1 MDRNDFLQSL
11 HNVENL
17 TYMKIT
23 SVVVE
28 EVQAFS
34 AIHICRKTKKGVL
47 RITCNFGLRFLGFH
61 M

>member
-28 EVQAFS
+28 EVQA
-34 AIHICRKTKKGVL
+34 L
-47 RITCNFGLRFLGFH
+47 
-61 M
+61 